1 MTLSAMHVSTRTTP
15 RHVRAIRAAEA
26 ILGLLV
32 AAAVVLLT
40 LSREDLTMVRAVHER
55 TFGLGT
61 EVMRWVADLAAS
73 ETVIGLTVLAALI
86 LVARRHWHG
95 ALALCVSVT
104 ATQVMVAVVKQLVE
118 RDRPPG
124 ADALVHASGY
134 SFPSAHSATSV
145 AFYGVLALIAA
156 HELRGRVSRSWAL
169 AGAAALCVAV
179 GVSRV
184 YLGAHYPTDVL
195 AGWMLGCAI
204 ALGSWRGALAL
215 RRALPAT
222 G

>member
-1 MTLSAMHVSTRTTP
+1 MHAPNRSAP
-15 RHVRAIRAAEA
+15 AHVRAIRAAEA
-26 ILGLLV
+26 TIGLFV
-32 AAAVVLLT
+32 AVAVVLLA
-40 LSREDLTMVRAVHER
+40 LSRTDLATVQAINEL
-55 TFGLGT
+55 TFGFGNA
-61 EVMRWVADLAAS
+61 VMHFIADLAAS
-73 ETVIGLTVLAALI
+73 DTVIALTVVAAL
-86 LVARRHWHG
+86 LMVMRRHWHG

-104 ATQVMVAVVKQLVE
+104 ATQVLVAVVKQLVE

-124 ADALVHASGY
+124 EDALIQAAGY

-169 AGAAALCVAV
+169 AGAAALCTAI

-215 RRALPAT
+215 RRFAAA
-222 G
+222 

>member
-1 MTLSAMHVSTRTTP
+1 MHAPGRQTP
-15 RHVRAIRAAEA
+15 AHVRAIRAAEA
-26 ILGLLV
+26 TFGLLV
-32 AAAVVLLT
+32 ALGVVLFA
-40 LSREDLTMVRAVHER
+40 LSHKDLATVRVVHEN
-55 TFGLGT
+55 TFGFGNW
-61 EVMRWVADLAAS
+61 VMHGIADLAAS
-73 ETVIGLTVLAALI
+73 DTVIALTVAAALI

-95 ALALCVSVT
+95 ALALCVSVA
-104 ATQVMVAVVKQLVE
+104 ATQLLVAVVKHLVE

-124 ADALVHASGY
+124 EDALVQASGY

-145 AFYGVLALIAA
+145 AFYGVIALIAA
-156 HELRGRVSRSWAL
+156 HELRGRVSRAWAL
-169 AGAAALCVAV
+169 AGAAALCTAV

-215 RRALPAT
+215 RRRASLASA
-222 G
+222 

>member
-1 MTLSAMHVSTRTTP
+1 MHAPGRPTP
-15 RHVRAIRAAEA
+15 THVRAIRAAEA
-26 ILGLLV
+26 TLGPLV
-32 AAAVVLLT
+32 AIAVVLFA
-40 LSREDLTMVRAVHER
+40 LSHKDDAMVRLVHEH
-55 TFGLGT
+55 TFGFGNW
-61 EVMRWVADLAAS
+61 VMHGIADLAAS
-73 ETVIGLTVLAALI
+73 DTVIALTVAAALI
-86 LVARRHWHG
+86 LVSRRHWHG

-104 ATQVMVAVVKQLVE
+104 ATQLFVAVVKHIVE

-124 ADALVHASGY
+124 EDALVHAAGY

-145 AFYGVLALIAA
+145 AFYGVIALIVA
-156 HELRGRVSRSWAL
+156 HELRGRVSRAWAL
-169 AGAAALCVAV
+169 AGAAALCTAI

-215 RRALPAT
+215 RRRTRLAAA
-222 G
+222 